1 MKIIDIKKEIKERLT
16 PICRL
21 DENIILMETDK
32 KDNAFAGETILNY
45 FIYNLDN
52 GEMSKI
58 DTDKEKVVFDFS
70 HQKEVEGE
78 DAFYYMTA
86 KKQLFLNEYNI
97 YKINMESLKPDFIF
111 KFTEEKRYST
121 FLAERINDTEFLV
134 FFKEDQEL
142 TFEDFENMNYGSDKY
157 GFDKGVLYN
166 IETGK
171 SFQINDT
178 TVLKGLKGVF
188 FITSL
193 QGGKV
198 IIYEENYIETFQK
211 EQIYLDIH
219 MHRISNR
226 DKFYYH
232 DRLRYIPVDKFIEE
246 AEKVTDSFSFINI
259 EDFGIEGYELFSGA
273 DKGNLFY
280 QTDTFGKE
288 DAETLIT
295 LNRNNLDKNII
306 AFKSLYEDE
315 FNLLPPT
322 YFYYLDSKEK
332 YVFSV
337 RSVSD
342 KEVNIKEI
350 LHGKI
355 DYTFDSK
362 RGALKE
368 CIENR
373 YLILAKRDGSDS
385 TTVIDMENNNIKIY
399 NRAHMVFDE
408 YLILY

>member
-21 DENIILMETDK
+21 DENIIFMETDK
-32 KDNAFAGETILNY
+32 KDNAFARETILNY
-45 FIYNLDN
+45 FIYNLNN

-58 DTDKEKVVFDFS
+58 DTDKEKVVFDFY

-121 FLAERINDTEFLV
+121 FLVERIDDTEFLV

-142 TFEDFENMNYGSDKY
+142 TFEDFENMDYGRDKY

-166 IETGK
+166 IETGE

-193 QGGKV
+193 QGEKV
-198 IIYEENYIETFQK
+198 IVYEENYIETFQK

-219 MHRISNR
+219 MHRISNK

-232 DRLRYIPVDKFIEE
+232 DRLRYIPADKFIEE
-246 AEKVTDSFSFINI
+246 AEKGTDSFSFINI

-273 DKGNLFY
+273 DKENLFY
-280 QTDTFGKE
+280 QTDAYGKE
-288 DAETLIT
+288 DAETLIF

-306 AFKSLYEDE
+306 TLKSLYEDE

-322 YFYYLDSKEK
+322 YFHYLDSKEK

-362 RGALKE
+362 RGTLKE

-373 YLILAKRDGSDS
+373 YLILAKGNGSDS

-399 NRAHMVFDE
+399 NRDHMVFDE